1 MKKRWLRLMVVIG
14 ITGHVLTGCKGV
26 SPQQNAAGESAQ
38 VVEND
43 LAEQEAQENVQGEDQ
58 TETEDS
64 TQSSP
69 QDNPQNNPQQEIA
82 GETYVY
88 EDMTITIPS
97 VWEDKYIIKEG
108 EDGFAL
114 IQKSSYEK
122 EEGWG
127 YLFGFYKSGE
137 MVDESCGA
145 TQLAYTDEYMYYVQ
159 EPTDVAFWYEDEAIA
174 AEYTEMYTQKE
185 AIVASLT
192 IDADNVRYD
201 AHEYMLAMS
210 DIKEIPQY
218 YLENMSTNQLWI
230 ARNEMFARH
239 GRKFDNAYLSNYFE
253 SCSWYNGTVAPKDFD
268 ESVLSQVEKKNL
280 EIIKS
285 YENARAGER
294 NYPQSCQFGKEY
306 SYDLDGDG
314 TKESFEINY
323 REDEEISMY
332 HVSMVMDGDMVME
345 LSSEE
350 VYYCY
355 PNTDEYYITDISPY
369 FEGLEIAVMD
379 YGMSDDL
386 VTHFYIYDDELKY
399 IGTVGGFPFKKYMN
413 IDGFAWEGCVRGTIR
428 SDLIHTCLS
437 YVNWFYDYKEKKL
450 KLPESSMNQM
460 VPTGGYELTEDI
472 EVFTSQN
479 VASPKKVL
487 KAQKIF
493 FLETDGA
500 EWIKIK
506 GKDGNEGY
514 LHVTGRM
521 IDGVSKDPQ
530 ELIQGIFFAG

>member
-1 MKKRWLRLMVVIG
+1 MKKRWLYLMVAIG
-14 ITGHVLTGCKGV
+14 IAGLVLTGCKGKE
-26 SPQQNAAGESAQ
+26 PQQDAADESIQ
-38 VVEND
+38 TEKSE
-43 LAEQEAQENVQGEDQ
+43 AEQQEEQENVREEDR
-58 TETEDS
+58 TETDDGAQDS
-64 TQSSP
+64 A
-69 QDNPQNNPQQEIA
+69 QDNPQQEME
-82 GETYVY
+82 GETYTY

-97 VWEDKYIIKEG
+97 AWEDKYIIKED

-114 IQKSSYEK
+114 IQKSSHEK

-127 YLFGFYKSGE
+127 YLFGFYKSSE

-174 AEYTEMYTQKE
+174 AEYNEMYIQKE
-185 AIVASLT
+185 NIVASLA

-218 YLENMSTNQLWI
+218 YLDNMSADQLWI

-253 SCSWYNGTVAPKDFD
+253 SCSWYNGTIEAQDFD

-285 YENARAGER
+285 YENTKAGER

-314 TKESFEINY
+314 TKETFEINY

-332 HVSMVMDGDMVME
+332 HVTMVMDGDMAMD

-350 VYYCY
+350 VYYFY
-355 PNTDEYYITDISPY
+355 PNTDEYFITDISPHY
-369 FEGLEIAVMD
+369 EGLEIAVMD

-386 VTHFYIYDDELKY
+386 VTHFYVYDGGMKY

-413 IDGFAWEGCVRGTIR
+413 IDGFAWDGCVRGTLR
-428 SDLIHTCLS
+428 SDLIHTCFS

-450 KLPESSMNQM
+450 KLPETMMNQM

-472 EVFTSQN
+472 EVFTATD

-487 KAQKIF
+487 KAQTIF
-493 FLETDGA
+493 FLETDGT

-514 LHVTGRM
+514 LHITEGM
-521 IDGVSKDPQ
+521 IDGVSKNPQ
-530 ELIQGIFFAG
+530 QLIHGIFFAG